1 MEEVVNENQAEIEKF
16 IKALINELSFV
27 TFAMIILIIA
37 VALLMSGYLSRK
49 IEKILIGTKRFSN
62 NELDYRIK
70 VNSND
75 EIGQLEN
82 SFNAL
87 NKGIIVDEEVSFNDF
102 VKING
107 MYDNASMLIPMLVS
121 PFYYPSLTKIRSF
134 LVKENDYFNFVMKDW
149 RSFCKYNYLNRY
161 SDAAKCNMTSLDFSA
176 KWN

>member
-1 MEEVVNENQAEIEKF
+1 MTK
-16 IKALINELSFV
+16 KINESIRVKYMTKITLRFLKEKSYFG
-27 TFAMIILIIA
+27 TIINLD
-37 VALLMSGYLSRK
+37 RK
-49 IEKILIGTKRFSN
+49 YHMLRAYVEAFRLHK
-62 NELDYRIK
+62 Y
-70 VNSND
+70 D
-75 EIGQLEN
+75 E
-82 SFNAL
+82 
-87 NKGIIVDEEVSFNDF
+87 DVSFDDF

-176 KWN
+176 KWNE